1 MNCSIG
7 PCEIQIRGLIVAVTS
22 AFALFMSN
30 FAAQQKQHF
39 WSRDPLISWPKKRY
53 VVCVCVCVCVCACV
67 CVCVGGEGTAT

>member
-7 PCEIQIRGLIVAVTS
+7 PCEIQIRGVIVAVTS
-22 AFALFMSN
+22 AFALFMSK

-39 WSRDPLISWPKKRY
+39 WSRDPLISWPKKK
-53 VVCVCVCVCVCACV
+53 VCGVRARMCVCACV